1 MSKKANLR
9 AQRRNEYENILINK
23 FSLANVKPATSNQR
37 KVFDIYENNEI
48 VGIFGSAGTGKTYL
62 GAYLALRDA
71 FVNDNYSTIIYVR
84 SAVQTRDQGFMPGD
98 EKEKMSYYEQPII
111 DVVNDL
117 LGDNEAYSVLKR
129 AKKIEFMSTSFC
141 RGLTKEN
148 SIIIFDECQS
158 ANFHELSTVITRL
171 GKNSKIVLCGDV
183 RQDDLK
189 FNARNRNDLS
199 GLQKLIGVSELMPSF
214 GTVFM
219 TPDDIMRSELVKQFI
234 IAEEKYESLNSN
246 SSGVQY
252 LKS

>member
-148 SIIIFDECQS
+148 SIIIFDECQN
-158 ANFHELSTVITRL
+158 ATYEELRTVLTRA
-171 GKNSKIVLCGDV
+171 GQNSKIVFCGDTM
-183 RQDDLK
+183 QDDLK
-189 FNARNRNDLS
+189 NNRNKMDIS
-199 GLQKLIGVSELMPSF
+199 GLVKMTNVLKHCDGSAYVEMGVE
-214 GTVFM
+214 
-219 TPDDIMRSELVKQFI
+219 DIQRSGLVKNFI
-234 IAEEKYESLNSN
+234 MAEEEHAKCQQHSKAPAFLTE
-246 SSGVQY
+246 
-252 LKS
+252 